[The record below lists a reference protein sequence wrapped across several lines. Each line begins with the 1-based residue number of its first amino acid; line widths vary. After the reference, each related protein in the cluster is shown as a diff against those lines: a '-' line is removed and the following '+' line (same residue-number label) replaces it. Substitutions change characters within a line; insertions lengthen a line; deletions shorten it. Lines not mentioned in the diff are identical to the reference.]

1 MSTGGYRMAQHS
13 GCLLRSTHA
22 RHAERGRRHAHA
34 TSGMDVRL
42 GGSPLFA
49 DVVGEGDTGT
59 QRNVSKVSFFI
70 LTSLCN
76 HHTYGIV

>member
-1 MSTGGYRMAQHS
+1 MSTGCYRMAQHS

-59 QRNVSKVSFFI
+59 QRDVSKVSWFLFSQVYV
-70 LTSLCN
+70 TTR
-76 HHTYGIV
+76 HMV